1 MAVDQKVGKQFEK
14 REITKK
20 SQDISG
26 WYNDVVLKAK
36 LADYGP
42 VRGTMI
48 LRPYGYAIW
57 EKVVEILD
65 KKFKADGVQNA
76 YFPLFIPLGFLQ
88 KEKKH
93 IEGFSPELAVVTH
106 GGGEKLAEPVVVRP
120 TSETVMYEAY
130 SRWISSH
137 RDLPLKINQWNNV
150 VRWEKRTYLFMRTSE
165 FLWQEGHTAHA
176 TDKEADDMARKA
188 LDWYKSFYEE
198 YFAIPTMV
206 GTKSPAERFAGA
218 KNTYTVELL
227 MPDGRALQGATSH
240 NLTDNFAK
248 PFKVQFQDE
257 KGETRFVHQTS
268 WGLSW
273 RSLGALTLVHGDDN
287 GLVLPPEVA
296 PTQVVIIPVIT
307 KDDKGVLGYAQRIAS
322 GLGGLRVE
330 IDDSDN
336 TAGWKFNEWELRGV
350 SLRIE
355 VGEKEMAEESV
366 TLVRRDTGEKLK
378 ARAAGIASG
387 DAGQNLKLKT
397 EVETLLE
404 DIQNSLFQKA
414 KRFLE
419 DNTHE
424 IETYEEFKKI
434 METGRG
440 FIWAFWCEN
449 PECEAK
455 IKQETKATTRLLP
468 LDAKKEDGKCIYC
481 GDKAVHRWLFAQAY

>member
-1 MAVDQKVGKQFEK
+1 MVVSAGNNVQKIMSKQFEK

-20 SQDISG
+20 SENISE
-26 WYNDVVLKAK
+26 WYNNVVLRAK

-57 EKVVEILD
+57 EKVVEVLD
-65 KKFKADGVQNA
+65 RKFKADGVQNA

-130 SRWISSH
+130 SRWISSY

-176 TDKEADDMARKA
+176 TEKEADDQARKA
-188 LDWYKSFYEE
+188 LGWYKSFYEE
-198 YFAIPTMV
+198 YFAIPVMT

-218 KNTYTVELL
+218 KNTYTIELL

-257 KGETRFVHQTS
+257 KGKVCFVHQTS

-273 RSLGALTLVHGDDN
+273 RSLGALVLSHGDDN
-287 GLVLPPEVA
+287 GLVLPPEVS
-296 PTQVVIIPVIT
+296 PVQIVIVPVIS
-307 KDDKGVLGYAQRIAS
+307 KNSDSVLGYARKITE
-322 GLGGLRVE
+322 GLRNLRVE
-330 IDDSDN
+330 IDDSEN
-336 TAGWKFNEWELRGV
+336 TVGWKFNEWELKGV
-350 SLRIE
+350 PLRVE
-355 VGEKEMAEESV
+355 VGEKELAEESI
-366 TLVRRDTGEKLK
+366 TLVRRDTGEKLIIK
-378 ARAAGIASG
+378 AEVLKVQVQDILEQIQKNLYQRA
-387 DAGQNLKLKT
+387 QKFLK
-397 EVETLLE
+397 E
-404 DIQNSLFQKA
+404 
-414 KRFLE
+414 
-419 DNTHE
+419 NTHE
-424 IETYEEFKKI
+424 AQTYEEFKKI
-434 METGRG
+434 METKRG
-440 FIWAFWCEN
+440 FIWAFWCEGS
-449 PECEAK
+449 ECEAK

-481 GDKAVHRWLFAQAY
+481 STKAVHRWLFAQAY

>member
-1 MAVDQKVGKQFEK
+1 MVGKFEK

-20 SQDISG
+20 SEDISE

-57 EKVVEILD
+57 EKTVEILD
-65 KKFKADGVQNA
+65 RKFKADGVQNA

-130 SRWISSH
+130 SRWISSY

-176 TDKEADDMARKA
+176 TEKDADDQAKEA
-188 LDWYKSFYEE
+188 LGWYKSFYEE
-198 YFAIPTMV
+198 NFSIPVMV

-273 RSLGALTLVHGDDN
+273 RSIGALVLSHGDDN
-287 GLVLPPEVA
+287 GLVLPPKVA
-296 PTQVVIIPVIT
+296 PVQIVIIPVIS
-307 KDDKGVLGYAQRIAS
+307 KNSDNVSGYARKIAKA
-322 GLGGLRVE
+322 LNNLRVE
-330 IDDSDN
+330 TDDSEN
-336 TAGWKFNEWELRGV
+336 TVGWKFNEWELKGAP
-350 SLRIE
+350 LRIE
-355 VGEKEMAEESV
+355 IGEKEVGEGTV
-366 TLVRRDTGEKLK
+366 TLVRRDTGEKL
-378 ARAAGIASG
+378 II
-387 DAGQNLKLKT
+387 KT
-397 EVETLLE
+397 EALKAQVQDILE
-404 DIQNSLFQKA
+404 QIQRNLYQRAQK
-414 KRFLE
+414 FLKE
-419 DNTHE
+419 NTHE
-424 IETYEEFKKI
+424 TRTHEEFKKI
-434 METGRG
+434 MESKRG
-440 FIWAFWCEN
+440 FIWAFWCEK
-449 PECEAK
+449 PECEKK
-455 IKQETKATTRLLP
+455 IKEETKATTRLLP

-481 GDKAVHRWLFAQAY
+481 GAKAVHRWLFAQAY